1 MKPQTSQ
8 TLPRQG
14 RNGSFLSQKIA
25 SAAPGPGLMVSLKFP
40 AWEIS
45 HCVEPLDWLD
55 WLAKVSELMF
65 FY

>member
-1 MKPQTSQ
+1 
-8 TLPRQG
+8 
-14 RNGSFLSQKIA
+14 
-25 SAAPGPGLMVSLKFP
+25 MVSLKFP

-65 FY
+65 FLLSLIEVRDDVLRCLEGLLLKFENLG